1 MAARQDLA
9 ARAVPAEVPVATA
22 TTCDLGAAGSDR
34 VVVIGSNG
42 ITSFGPAA
50 NRRIRLRWAGSV
62 TVTANPASLALLG
75 NADITTSPGDIWH
88 VESDAAGNWRMIGCE
103 LAALAPGGADGGIF

>member
-9 ARAVPAEVPVATA
+9 ARAVPAEVPVASA
-22 TTCDLGAAGSDR
+22 TTCDLGTAGSDR

-42 ITSFGPAA
+42 ITSFGLAA

-62 TVTANPASLALLG
+62 TVTANPASLVLLG

-88 VESDAAGNWRMIGCE
+88 VESDAAANWRMIGCE